1 MRLTRALVMLIRL
14 RIARYSILLSRKLA
28 TIGSSMMF

>member
-28 TIGSSMMF
+28 AISSSMMF

>member
-1 MRLTRALVMLIRL
+1 MRLTRALSMLILL

-28 TIGSSMMF
+28 AIGSSMLF